1 MGGDEAAG
9 GARRRPWDARIR
21 RLLREERQRFAQSHP
36 RSAELFRQAQGALLG
51 GMPMNWMHRWPGGFP
66 LFVDQGSGCRVRDAD
81 GFEYVDFCLGDTGAM
96 TGHAPSA
103 VQAILAERFARGATF
118 MLPTADAIWVAEEL
132 RRRFGLGHWQFAL
145 TATDANRFA
154 LRIARA
160 VTGRRKILVFHGCY
174 HGTVDETFA
183 VLERGEVVARE
194 GNLGAPVHPAE
205 TTKVVQMNDPA
216 SLRDALMP
224 RDVAAVLMEPWMTN
238 VGIVAP
244 LPGFLEEVR
253 RLTEAAGTLWIVDE
267 THTISAGPGGVT
279 GREGLKP
286 DILTVGKPLASGIP
300 AAAYGFSDQVA
311 ARAEAVTGGLA
322 ADTSG
327 IGGTLAANAL
337 SLAAMRATLEEVLTA
352 GAYAAMEETGRLF
365 AAQVQEVI
373 DERDLPWSV
382 VRLGGRVEY
391 LFRDTPPQSGG
402 EALAASDAELDAL
415 MHLYLLNRGVLMTPF
430 HNMALMSP
438 ATTADDVG
446 RHTAVFREAV
456 AALLD

>member
-1 MGGDEAAG
+1 M
-9 GARRRPWDARIR
+9 R
-21 RLLREERQRFAQSHP
+21 SHP
-36 RSAELFRQAQGALLG
+36 RSAELFRQAQGSLLG

-66 LFVDQGSGCRVRDAD
+66 LFVDEGRGSRVRDAD
-81 GFEYVDFCLGDTGAM
+81 GIEYVDFCLGDTGAM
-96 TGHAPSA
+96 TGHAPGA
-103 VQAILAERFARGATF
+103 VQQTLADRFARGATF

-183 VLERGEVVARE
+183 VLERGRIVARR
-194 GNLGAPVHPAE
+194 GNLGAPVDPVE
-205 TTKVVQMNDPA
+205 TTKVVEMNDPA
-216 SLRDALMP
+216 SLRDALLP
-224 RDVAAVLMEPWMTN
+224 RDIAAVLMEPWMTN
-238 VGIVAP
+238 VGIVRP

-253 RLTEAAGTLWIVDE
+253 QLTAATGTLWIVDE

-279 GREGLKP
+279 GREGLRP

-311 ARAEAVTGGLA
+311 ARAGAVTGGIS

-337 SLAAMRATLEEVLTA
+337 SLAAMRATLEHVLTEE
-352 GAYAAMEETGRLF
+352 AYAAMDEMGRSF
-365 AAQVQEVI
+365 AAHVQAVI
-373 DERDLPWSV
+373 DEQNLYWCV

-391 LFRDTPPQSGG
+391 LFRETPPRCGG
-402 EALAASDAELDAL
+402 EALAASDPDLEAL

-438 ATTADDVG
+438 STTEEDIR
-446 RHTAVFREAV
+446 RHSAVFREAV
-456 AALLD
+456 VALFG